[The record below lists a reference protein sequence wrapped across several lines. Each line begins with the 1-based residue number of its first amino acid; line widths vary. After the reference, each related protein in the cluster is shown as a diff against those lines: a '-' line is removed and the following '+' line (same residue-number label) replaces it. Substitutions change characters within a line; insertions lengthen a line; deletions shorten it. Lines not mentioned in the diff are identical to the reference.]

1 MICLGEKILEERLVR
16 KVLRSLIKRFNV
28 RVIAIEEA
36 HDIASMKV
44 DELFGSLLTSEM
56 SLNGKLEKKTRKLP
70 YNPQLKKNM
79 T

>member
-1 MICLGEKILEERLVR
+1 M
-16 KVLRSLIKRFNV
+16 

-44 DELFGSLLTSEM
+44 DELFGSLLTSEI